1 MEPMW
6 NDVSQWFFSAAHC
19 LLAVSATATSIP
31 VRRSRQSVHATSKSA
46 PALVAV
52 AYSTPLSIHVAGYV
66 SVLVSVL
73 TRVLHT
79 WASTL
84 CLVSVYMTSLQDRI
98 TLCLL
103 YDWYT

>member
-19 LLAVSATATSIP
+19 LLAASAKATSIP
-31 VRRSRQSVHATSKSA
+31 VRRSWQSVHATSKSA

-84 CLVSVYMTSLQDRI
+84 CLVSVYMTSLQDQDA
-98 TLCLL
+98 LCLL